1 MKKDVERFV
10 YNLRLSAEVQ
20 VVEMVNINWPLIYCY
35 RVADYLFSSNRLIDL
50 LSKLGAT
57 CERQRTISNHV

>member
-35 RVADYLFSSNRLIDL
+35 RVADYFFLVTD
-50 LSKLGAT
+50 
-57 CERQRTISNHV
+57 